1 MSALFCLLL
10 IVAVAVFGL
19 LVMIGG
25 AKLRDED
32 EGDEGL

>member
-1 MSALFCLLL
+1 MSALFCLLV
-10 IVAVAVFGL
+10 IVVLALLGM

-32 EGDEGL
+32 GEG

>member
-1 MSALFCLLL
+1 MKCYLDIRLGLFVALL
-10 IVAVAVFGL
+10 GM

-32 EGDEGL
+32 GGE